1 MNKREIPDIETFKK
15 VAKRLRGHKSNMA
28 DYFGVDRHT
37 LKKWM
42 NENPEYEIVVNDSRM
57 RCFDDVYDR
66 MYLLATGIPDYK
78 EVEDADGKKRV
89 VFNGW
94 IERAD
99 GQTGRYLL
107 GTLGREEGFGEKI
120 EIKQETTVGYN
131 PGVPTPKEDLKE
143 MERRLYGRPLTEEEE
158 DMMFL
163 EVVPSHKKKA
173 L

>member
-78 EVEDADGKKRV
+78 EVEDPDGKKRV

-94 IERAD
+94 IERPD

-107 GTLGREEGFGEKI
+107 GTLGREEGFGEHI
-120 EIKQETTVGYN
+120 DVTTNGESMNRNVVCVREIKS
-131 PGVPTPKEDLKE
+131 PEDARKILDDIK
-143 MERRLYGRPLTEEEE
+143 RIEE
-158 DMMFL
+158 
-163 EVVPSHKKKA
+163 SC
-173 L
+173 

>member
-15 VAKRLRGHKSNMA
+15 VAKRLRGHKSNIA
-28 DYFGVDRHT
+28 DFFGVERHT

-78 EVEDADGKKRV
+78 EVEDPDGKKRV

-94 IERAD
+94 IERPD

-107 GTLGREEGFGEKI
+107 GTLGREEGFGEHIDVTTNGESINRNMVFGK
-120 EIKQETTVGYN
+120 EIKS
-131 PGVPTPKEDLKE
+131 PEDA
-143 MERRLYGRPLTEEEE
+143 RRILDEITRIEE
-158 DMMFL
+158 
-163 EVVPSHKKKA
+163 SC
-173 L
+173 